1 MNQERN
7 LRHRQKCL
15 GILFL
20 SFVLF
25 LIEPKP
31 GFARQK
37 KQDNKK
43 RRLEK
48 SGTYTARNVI
58 QEQNESGEQVYNG
71 VKDLTMLNGLR
82 QGRT

>member
-1 MNQERN
+1 MYGTFTARN
-7 LRHRQKCL
+7 VIGEQHESREKSTTPSEMPWNSV
-15 GILFL
+15 
-20 SFVLF
+20 SFFPVLF
-25 LIEPKP
+25 LTEPKP

-58 QEQNESGEQVYNG
+58 QEQN
-71 VKDLTMLNGLR
+71 
-82 QGRT
+82 